1 MGDKVEIAFRRAA
14 LELYADGS
22 SGLLSIS
29 GGGDSIA
36 LLHLM
41 HRYALRRKLHLTVAH
56 LDHGL
61 RRGSRTDRTFVEK
74 RCIELGLPCISERIE
89 VRPRFRRDE
98 SPEEGA
104 RRVRRE
110 FLRDAADACAAE
122 WIATGHTLDDQA
134 ETVLMRLVR
143 GAGATALTGMRE
155 RGPGPWTK
163 PLLGLSRGELRG
175 WLARRSIPFREDPSN
190 SDTRFDRNRVR
201 RLVVPLLSETL
212 NPQAARH
219 LVQAADRLRE
229 DALYLDELAED
240 SIRRASRSRSKGRL
254 SIDAG
259 ELAQAPAVLARR
271 MARIALQQAGV
282 DPRRIG
288 TRHVAALLGL
298 VRDRT
303 RRELHLPGRIR
314 AWRRGDRIHLAPRE

>member
-1 MGDKVEIAFRRAA
+1 LGDKVEIAFRRTA

-22 SGLLSIS
+22 PGLLAVS

-41 HRYALRRKLHLTVAH
+41 LRLALRRGLRLTVAH

-61 RRGSRTDRTFVEK
+61 RRGSRTDRAFVEK
-74 RCIELGLPCISERIE
+74 RCVELGLPCISDRIE
-89 VRPRFRRDE
+89 VRRELRRDE

-104 RRVRRE
+104 RRVRRD
-110 FLRDAADACAAE
+110 FLRTASDACGAN
-122 WIATGHTLDDQA
+122 WVATGHTMDDQA
-134 ETVLMRLVR
+134 ETILMRLVR

-155 RGPGPWTK
+155 RGPGRWSK
-163 PLLGLSRGELRG
+163 PLLRLSRDELRG
-175 WLARRSIPFREDPSN
+175 WLGARSIRFRDDPSN
-190 SDTRFDRNRVR
+190 RDTRFDRNRVR

-229 DALYLDELAED
+229 DALYLDELAE
-240 SIRRASRSRSKGRL
+240 SSLRSASRSRGAGRL
-254 SIDAG
+254 SIDAA
-259 ELAQAPAVLARR
+259 ELAHAPAVLAQR
-271 MARIALQQAGV
+271 MARIALQRAGV
-282 DPRRIG
+282 DPRRIVA
-288 TRHVAALLGL
+288 RHITALLEL